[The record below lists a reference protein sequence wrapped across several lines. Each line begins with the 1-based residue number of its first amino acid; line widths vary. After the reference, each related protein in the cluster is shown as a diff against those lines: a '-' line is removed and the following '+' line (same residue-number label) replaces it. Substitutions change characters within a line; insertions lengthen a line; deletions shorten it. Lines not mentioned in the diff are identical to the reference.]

1 MFRGLHCERRRN
13 SAKTAGFSPWS
24 PVALTSPSQKRG
36 GVKVTGRK
44 GRPLEAQSL
53 IEPANVPTD
62 SAEEPKK
69 SISDSRPTGIEGQWF
84 AHRGPDLI

>member
-1 MFRGLHCERRRN
+1 M
-13 SAKTAGFSPWS
+13 
-24 PVALTSPSQKRG
+24 TSPSQNRG

-62 SAEEPKK
+62 SAEEPFFY
-69 SISDSRPTGIEGQWF
+69 DGIGIVACLLRTIERFSSMDIYIYIYEGFIWF
-84 AHRGPDLI
+84 Y